1 MRKAF
6 GGDIFKIQKA
16 MGHININSTVTYLSF
31 NEEDIEKAIM
41 GI

>member
-6 GGDIFKIQKA
+6 GGDIFKIKKA
-16 MGHININSTVTYLSF
+16 MGHKNINSTVAYLSF

-41 GI
+41 GM